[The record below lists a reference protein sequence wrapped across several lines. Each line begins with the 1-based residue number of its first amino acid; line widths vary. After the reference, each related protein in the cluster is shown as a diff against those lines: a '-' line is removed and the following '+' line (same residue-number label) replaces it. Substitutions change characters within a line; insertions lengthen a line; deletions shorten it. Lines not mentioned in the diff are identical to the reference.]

1 MLSLALRS
9 KNEGWS
15 PLGASPTNPI
25 RLPDNR
31 ESERLEKIIG

>member
-9 KNEGWS
+9 KKGGWS
-15 PLGASPTNPI
+15 TLEASPTNPI

-31 ESERLEKIIG
+31 ESERLEKSIG

>member
-15 PLGASPTNPI
+15 TLEASPTNPI
-25 RLPDNR
+25 WLPDNR
-31 ESERLEKIIG
+31 ESERLEKSIG

>member
-15 PLGASPTNPI
+15 TLEASPTNPI
-25 RLPDNR
+25 QLPDNR
-31 ESERLEKIIG
+31 KRERLEKSIG